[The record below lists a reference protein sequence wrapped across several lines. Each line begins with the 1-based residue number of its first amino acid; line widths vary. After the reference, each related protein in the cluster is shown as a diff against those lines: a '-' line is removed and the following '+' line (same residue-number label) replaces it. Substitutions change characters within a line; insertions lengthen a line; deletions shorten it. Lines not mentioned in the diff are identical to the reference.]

1 MGVVRRNNYLPR
13 SSDYILG
20 LPAST
25 RKTFLI
31 KKTVFKLWG
40 GGHTVIKKNR
50 QIKEAKVLE
59 IKEKLEKAQ
68 GVVLADYQGLS
79 VEEDTM
85 LRKSLREAGVEYKVY
100 KNSLVTRAANELGL
114 GDVVQYLE
122 GPVSIAFGYED
133 ATAPARVLNN
143 FAKDHKKLEL
153 KAGIV
158 DGIVYDKAGVEKL
171 ATIPSKEVLI
181 AKLLGS
187 FKAPL
192 SNLAYLLNAIKEK
205 KESESAE

>member
-1 MGVVRRNNYLPR
+1 MN
-13 SSDYILG
+13 
-20 LPAST
+20 
-25 RKTFLI
+25 
-31 KKTVFKLWG
+31 
-40 GGHTVIKKNR
+40 KNR
-50 QIKEAKVLE
+50 QLKEAKVAE

-68 GVVLADYQGLS
+68 SVVLASYQGLT
-79 VEEDTM
+79 VEQDTN

-100 KNSLVTRAANELGL
+100 KNTLVTLAAKELGFD
-114 GDVVQYLE
+114 GIVEYLE

-133 ATAPARVLNN
+133 ATAPARVLHT

-153 KAGIV
+153 KAGMV
-158 DGIVYDKAGVEKL
+158 DGTVYNKAEVEKL

>member
-1 MGVVRRNNYLPR
+1 MN
-13 SSDYILG
+13 
-20 LPAST
+20 
-25 RKTFLI
+25 
-31 KKTVFKLWG
+31 
-40 GGHTVIKKNR
+40 KNR
-50 QIKEAKVLE
+50 QLKEAKVAE

-68 GVVLADYQGLS
+68 SVVLASYQGLT
-79 VEEDTM
+79 VEQDTN

-100 KNSLVTRAANELGL
+100 KNTLVTLAAKELGFD
-114 GDVVQYLE
+114 GIVEYLE

-133 ATAPARVLNN
+133 ATAPARVLHT

-153 KAGIV
+153 KAGMV
-158 DGIVYDKAGVEKL
+158 DGTVYDKAQVEKL